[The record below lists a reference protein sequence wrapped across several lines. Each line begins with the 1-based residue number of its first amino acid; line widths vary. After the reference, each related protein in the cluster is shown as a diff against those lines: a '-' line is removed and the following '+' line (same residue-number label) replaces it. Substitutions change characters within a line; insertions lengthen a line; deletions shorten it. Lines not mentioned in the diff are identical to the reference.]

1 MHQETCRC
9 LKDPRLECNPDEGA
23 EQSLVKLTID
33 ESAATL
39 TLDQNGSS
47 EILPLYSD
55 AAFEAI
61 ARQYVRVGWNQK
73 HLYTFSWMGRPII
86 QFPDDL
92 LRLQEVIHD
101 LKPDLIIE
109 TGVAH
114 GGSLVF
120 YASLMEAMGR
130 GQVLGIDIEIRSHNR
145 VAIESHPLFHR
156 IELLE
161 GSSTSKEIVDQ
172 AREMTREAECVL
184 VVLDS
189 DHSYSHVIA
198 ELDSYS
204 GFVTPGSYIVATD
217 GVMRDVVGAPR
228 AGGDWG
234 TNNPANAAEEWILK
248 NPEFEIVQPPWPFN
262 ESTLCKNVTHFPNAY
277 LQKRK

>member
-1 MHQETCRC
+1 M
-9 LKDPRLECNPDEGA
+9 

-39 TLDQNGSS
+39 TLDQNGAS
-47 EILPLYSD
+47 ETLPLYSD

-92 LRLQEVIHD
+92 LRLQEVIYG
-101 LKPDLIIE
+101 LRPDLIIE

-130 GQVLGIDIEIRSHNR
+130 GRVLGIDIEIRPHNR
-145 VAIESHPLFHR
+145 AAIESHPLFHR
-156 IELLE
+156 IKLLE

-189 DHSYSHVIA
+189 DHSYSHVMA
-198 ELDSYS
+198 ELDSYAS
-204 GFVTPGSYIVATD
+204 FVTPGSYIVATD
-217 GVMRDVVGAPR
+217 GVMRDVAGVPR
-228 AGGDWG
+228 AGDDWD
-234 TNNPANAAEEWILK
+234 TNNPANAAEEWVVR
-248 NPEFEIVQPPWPFN
+248 NPDFEIVQPLWPFN
-262 ESTLCKNVTHFPNAY
+262 ESTLSRNITHFPSAF
-277 LQKRK
+277 LRKRK

>member
-1 MHQETCRC
+1 M
-9 LKDPRLECNPDEGA
+9 
-23 EQSLVKLTID
+23 KLTID
-33 ESAATL
+33 ESAETL
-39 TLDQNGSS
+39 TLDRNGSS
-47 EILPLYSD
+47 ETLPLYSD

-61 ARQYVRVGWNQK
+61 ARQYVRIGWNQK

-101 LKPDLIIE
+101 LQPDLIIE

-130 GQVLGIDIEIRSHNR
+130 GQVLGIDIEIRPHNR

-172 AREMTREAECVL
+172 AREMTRGAECVL
-184 VVLDS
+184 VILDS
-189 DHSYSHVIA
+189 DHSYSHVMT
-198 ELDSYS
+198 ELDSYAS
-204 GFVTPGSYIVATD
+204 FVTPGSYIVATD
-217 GVMRDVVGAPR
+217 GVMRDVVGVPR
-228 AGGDWG
+228 AGSDWE
-234 TNNPANAAEEWILK
+234 TNNPANAAEDWVAQ
-248 NPEFEIVQPPWPFN
+248 NPDFEIVQPSWPFN
-262 ESTLCKNVTHFPNAY
+262 ESTLSQNITHFPSAF
-277 LQKRK
+277 LRKRQ

>member
-1 MHQETCRC
+1 M
-9 LKDPRLECNPDEGA
+9 
-23 EQSLVKLTID
+23 KLTID

-39 TLDQNGSS
+39 TLDRNGSS
-47 EILPLYSD
+47 ETLPLYSD

-73 HLYTFSWMGRPII
+73 HLYTFAWMGRPII

-101 LKPDLIIE
+101 LQPDLIIE

-130 GQVLGIDIEIRSHNR
+130 GQVLGIDIDIRPHNR
-145 VAIESHPLFHR
+145 AAIESHPLFHR

-161 GSSTSKEIVDQ
+161 GSSTSKETVDQ
-172 AREMTREAECVL
+172 AREMAREAECVM

-189 DHSYSHVIA
+189 DHSYDHVMA
-198 ELDSYS
+198 ELDAYA
-204 GFVTPGSYIVATD
+204 GFVTLGSYIVATD
-217 GVMRDVVGAPR
+217 GVMRDVAGVPR
-228 AGGDWG
+228 AGDDWE
-234 TNNPANAAEEWILK
+234 TNNPANAAEEWVLQH
-248 NPEFEIVQPPWPFN
+248 PEFEIVQPQWAFN
-262 ESTLCKNVTHFPNAY
+262 EATLRKNVTHFPSAY
-277 LQKRK
+277 LQRRK

>member
-1 MHQETCRC
+1 M
-9 LKDPRLECNPDEGA
+9 
-23 EQSLVKLTID
+23 KLTID
-33 ESAATL
+33 ESAETL
-39 TLDQNGSS
+39 TLDRDGSS
-47 EILPLYSD
+47 ETLPLYSD

-101 LKPDLIIE
+101 LQPDLIIE

-130 GQVLGIDIEIRSHNR
+130 GQVLGIDIEIRPHNR

-172 AREMTREAECVL
+172 AREITKEAECVL
-184 VVLDS
+184 VILDS
-189 DHSYSHVIA
+189 DHSYSHVMA
-198 ELDSYS
+198 ELDLYAS
-204 GFVTPGSYIVATD
+204 FVTPGSYIVATD
-217 GVMRDVVGAPR
+217 GVMRDVVGVPR
-228 AGGDWG
+228 AGSDWE
-234 TNNPANAAEEWILK
+234 TNNPANAAEDWVVR
-248 NPEFEIVQPPWPFN
+248 NPDFEIVQPSWPFN
-262 ESTLCKNVTHFPNAY
+262 ESTLSRNITHFPSAF
-277 LQKRK
+277 LRKRQ

>member
-1 MHQETCRC
+1 M
-9 LKDPRLECNPDEGA
+9 
-23 EQSLVKLTID
+23 KLTID

-39 TLDQNGSS
+39 TLDRNGSS

-61 ARQYVRVGWNQK
+61 ARQYVRIGWNQK
-73 HLYTFSWMGRPII
+73 HPYTFSWMGRPII

-92 LRLQEVIHD
+92 LRLQEVVHD
-101 LKPDLIIE
+101 LQPDLVIE

-130 GQVLGIDIEIRSHNR
+130 GQVLGIDIEIRPHNR

-172 AREMTREAECVL
+172 AREMARHAECVL
-184 VVLDS
+184 VILDS
-189 DHSYSHVIA
+189 DHSYSHVMA
-198 ELDSYS
+198 ELDSYA

-217 GVMRDVVGAPR
+217 GVMRDVVGVPR
-228 AGGDWG
+228 AGSDWE
-234 TNNPANAAEEWILK
+234 TNNPANAAEDWVVR
-248 NPEFEIVQPPWPFN
+248 NPEFEIVQPQWPFN
-262 ESTLCKNVTHFPNAY
+262 ESTLRKNVTHFPSAY
-277 LQKRK
+277 LRRRK

>member
-1 MHQETCRC
+1 M
-9 LKDPRLECNPDEGA
+9 
-23 EQSLVKLTID
+23 KLTID

-47 EILPLYSD
+47 ETLPLYSD

-92 LRLQEVIHD
+92 LRLQEVIHN
-101 LKPDLIIE
+101 LQPDLIIE

-120 YASLMEAMGR
+120 YASLMEAMDR
-130 GQVLGIDIEIRSHNR
+130 GQVLGIDIEIRPHNR

-172 AREMTREAECVL
+172 AREMTRGAECIL
-184 VVLDS
+184 VILDS
-189 DHSYSHVIA
+189 DHSYSHVMA

-204 GFVTPGSYIVATD
+204 SFVTLGSYIVATD

-228 AGGDWG
+228 AGGDWE
-234 TNNPANAAEEWILK
+234 TNNPANAAEDWVSQH
-248 NPEFEIVQPPWPFN
+248 PEFEIVQPSWPFN
-262 ESTLCKNVTHFPNAY
+262 ESTLQKNVTHFPNSY
-277 LQKRK
+277 LQRRK

>member
-1 MHQETCRC
+1 M
-9 LKDPRLECNPDEGA
+9 
-23 EQSLVKLTID
+23 KLIID

-47 EILPLYSD
+47 ETLPLYSD

-101 LKPDLIIE
+101 LQPDLIIE

-130 GQVLGIDIEIRSHNR
+130 GQVLGIDIEIRPHNR
-145 VAIESHPLFHR
+145 AAIEAHPLFHR

-184 VVLDS
+184 VILDS
-189 DHSYSHVIA
+189 DHSYSHVMA
-198 ELDSYS
+198 ELDSYAS
-204 GFVTPGSYIVATD
+204 FVTPGSYIVATD
-217 GVMRDVVGAPR
+217 GVMRDVIGVPR
-228 AGGDWG
+228 AGSDWE
-234 TNNPANAAEEWILK
+234 TNNPANAAEDWVLQH
-248 NPEFEIVQPPWPFN
+248 PEFEIAQPQWPFN
-262 ESTLCKNVTHFPNAY
+262 ESTLCENVTHFPSAY
-277 LQKRK
+277 LQRRK